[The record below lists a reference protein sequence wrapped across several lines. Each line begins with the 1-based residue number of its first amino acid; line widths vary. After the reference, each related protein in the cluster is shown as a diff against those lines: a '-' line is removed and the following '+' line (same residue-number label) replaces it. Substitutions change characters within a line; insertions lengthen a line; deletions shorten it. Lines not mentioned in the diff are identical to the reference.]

1 MESFNTMIA
10 DGAWRV
16 RLPVRLDLSET
27 TFHQLWTATSL
38 AIVLCAI
45 QAPREPALAQTTTA
59 PPAHPPAKAQPPA
72 DDGED
77 EAESAPTPVANT
89 TVKGIT
95 IVARKLKPP
104 PQPGAVVGDIKP
116 ELQLDPADI
125 QSYGVSTVTEL
136 LNELSPETRSDR
148 GRGSSSPVILLNGRR
163 ISAFNEVQNI
173 PTEAILRVDIL
184 PEEVSLKY
192 GYTADQ
198 RVVNI
203 VLRRRFNGTTGELI
217 GGGTTQAGEVTGQGE
232 ADLLHIRGDNR
243 LNLDLKYQGASDIT
257 DADRDI
263 TQSPLT
269 TPYAVGGNVVSTTSG
284 AQIDP
289 GLSALVGK
297 PVTVAGVPASLGG
310 RAPTL
315 GDFAATAGAPNATN
329 LGDDRTLQPGT
340 QSLTANAVLARP
352 MPLGI
357 NATFNGTLGATGS
370 TALQGLSGY
379 GLTVPGGDPFSP
391 FSEPVMVERY
401 NSTPLNQ
408 YIYGWTAHLGST
420 FNRDLSDWRL
430 SLTDA
435 YDHSDSQTDTDV
447 GINPAPLQSLLN
459 ADSSTFNP
467 FSAPPSNLITTYP
480 QNTARSI
487 SDAVNIQVLANGPLF
502 KLPAGN
508 FYVSAK
514 AGDTQSWQASTSLT
528 QDASDLGLRNF
539 QAIDLQ
545 RNDVNVQLNTDLP
558 LTSRDNNVLPFMG
571 DLSVNVNTTIDQLS
585 DYGLLKAFGYGL
597 NWTPIEGYNLIV
609 SHTNDQ
615 AAPTIQQLGSPQVLT
630 PDVAVFDYAT
640 GQSVNVTT
648 IAGGNRSLEADN
660 RNVVKVGLTL
670 KPFPK
675 ENFTFSASWI
685 KSDIDH
691 PIETFPAADAAIEA
705 AFPDRFLRTADG
717 DLYEENETPVNFYK
731 SDREELR
738 WGFNYSRPIGPQPQP
753 RQFSRRALNGGDGS
767 GEHHN
772 ANGSTGQGAS
782 APAGGGAATA
792 DAGASPNSAPAN
804 DGGSGGGGR
813 EGGGFGGGRGG
824 GGGGGRGGFG
834 GAFAGGGRFQ
844 IAIYHTVY
852 FVDREIVAPGGP
864 QLNLLNG
871 AAASSTGGQYRNEV
885 QGQLGATLYG
895 FGARLSADWRSA
907 SFVTGGASSSTGN
920 LFFSDITTINFRLFE
935 NFGQQ
940 PWAVKASPWLR
951 GSRLTLNI
959 NNLFDQRVSVHDAA
973 GATPI
978 SYQPGYIDPV
988 GRTITLS
995 IRKLF
1000 YAVPQRSPNA
1010 SFNR

>member
-1 MESFNTMIA
+1 MIG
-10 DGAWRV
+10 DGAARIRSRRRDSFGTVFYRFGAATGLALLMCAAQEPLQV
-16 RLPVRLDLSET
+16 R
-27 TFHQLWTATSL
+27 
-38 AIVLCAI
+38 C
-45 QAPREPALAQTTTA
+45 ALAQTPTDA
-59 PPAHPPAKAQPPA
+59 GERANARPPTPPA
-72 DDGED
+72 DDDDD
-77 EAESAPTPVANT
+77 EAPPPPAASTA
-89 TVKGIT
+89 VKGIT
-95 IVARKLKPP
+95 VTAHKLKPP
-104 PQPGAVVGDIKP
+104 PQPGAVVGDVKP
-116 ELQLDPADI
+116 ELQLYPADI

-136 LNELSPETRSDR
+136 LSELSPETRSDR
-148 GRGSSSPVILLNGRR
+148 GRGGSSPVILLNGRR

-203 VLRRRFNGTTGELI
+203 VLRRRFYATTGELV
-217 GGGTTQAGEVTGQGE
+217 GGGATAGGQITGQGE

-243 LNLDLKYQGASDIT
+243 LNLDLKYQGTSDLT

-263 TQSPLT
+263 AQSPLS
-269 TPYAVGGNVVSTTSG
+269 TPYAVNGNVTSTTPGG
-284 AQIDP
+284 AIDP
-289 GLSALVGK
+289 GLSALVGQ
-297 PVTVAGVPASLGG
+297 PVTVAGVPTGLGG

-315 GDFAATAGAPNATN
+315 GDFTATAGVPNTTPI
-329 LGDDRTLQPGT
+329 GDDRTLQPGT
-340 QSLTANAVLARP
+340 QSLTANAVWARP

-379 GLTVPGGDPFSP
+379 ALTVPNGDPFSP
-391 FSEPVMVERY
+391 FSEPVVVDRY
-401 NSTPLNQ
+401 NGAPLNQ
-408 YIYGWTAHLGST
+408 YTYGWTAHLGST
-420 FNRDLSDWRL
+420 LNRDLSDWRL

-447 GINPAPLQSLLN
+447 GVNPAPLQALLN
-459 ADSSTFNP
+459 GDSATFNP
-467 FSAPPSNLITTYP
+467 FSPPPSNLLSLYP

-487 SDAVNIQVLANGPLF
+487 SDALNIQVLANGPLF

-514 AGDTQSWQASTSLT
+514 AGDTQSWQGSSSLT
-528 QDASDLGLRNF
+528 QETTDLGVQRF

-545 RNDVNVQLNTDLP
+545 RNDINVQLNTDLP
-558 LTSRDNNVLPFMG
+558 LTSRDHKVLPFMG
-571 DLSVNVNTTIDQLS
+571 DLSVNVNTTLDQLS

-597 NWTPIEGYNLIV
+597 NWTPVQGYNLIV

-615 AAPTIQQLGSPQVLT
+615 AAPTIQQLGSPQVVT
-630 PDVAVFDYAT
+630 PNVSVFDYAT
-640 GQSVNVTT
+640 GESVNVTT
-648 IAGGNRSLEADN
+648 IAGGNRQLEADN

-670 KPFPK
+670 KPFAD
-675 ENFTFSASWI
+675 ENFTFSANWI

-705 AFPDRFLRTADG
+705 AFPDRFPRTAEG

-731 SDREELR
+731 AEREELR
-738 WGFNYSRPIGPQPQP
+738 WGFNYARPIGPQPPP
-753 RQFSRRALNGGDGS
+753 RQFSRRALGDG
-767 GEHHN
+767 ERRN
-772 ANGSTGQGAS
+772 ADGSPGQGAGPPS
-782 APAGGGAATA
+782 ERPGDSGPAAGPGA
-792 DAGASPNSAPAN
+792 G
-804 DGGSGGGGR
+804 DGGPPGSGGR
-813 EGGGFGGGRGG
+813 EGGGGYGGGR
-824 GGGGGRGGFG
+824 GGGGRGGFG
-834 GAFAGGGRFQ
+834 GSFAGGGRFQ
-844 IAIYHTVY
+844 IAVYHTVY
-852 FVDREIVAPGGP
+852 FVDREIVSPGGP
-864 QLNLLNG
+864 ALNLLNG

-907 SFVTGGASSSTGN
+907 TFVTGGASSSTGN
-920 LFFSDITTINFRLFE
+920 LFFSDITTINVRLFE

-973 GATPI
+973 GATPV

-1000 YAVPQRSPNA
+1000 YAAPQRSPNA

>member
-1 MESFNTMIA
+1 
-10 DGAWRV
+10 
-16 RLPVRLDLSET
+16 
-27 TFHQLWTATSL
+27 
-38 AIVLCAI
+38 
-45 QAPREPALAQTTTA
+45 
-59 PPAHPPAKAQPPA
+59 
-72 DDGED
+72 
-77 EAESAPTPVANT
+77 
-89 TVKGIT
+89 
-95 IVARKLKPP
+95 
-104 PQPGAVVGDIKP
+104 
-116 ELQLDPADI
+116 
-125 QSYGVSTVTEL
+125 

-148 GRGSSSPVILLNGRR
+148 GRGGSSPVILLNGRR

-173 PTEAILRVDIL
+173 PTEAILRIDIL
-184 PEEVSLKY
+184 PEEESLKY

-203 VLRRRFNGTTGELI
+203 VLRRRFNATTGELI
-217 GGGTTQAGEVTGQGE
+217 GGGTTEAGEITGQGE

-243 LNLDLKYQGASDIT
+243 LNLDLKYQGTSDIT

-263 TQSPLT
+263 AQSPLS
-269 TPYAVGGNVVSTTSG
+269 TPYAVTGNVTSATPG

-289 GLSALVGK
+289 GLSALAGQ
-297 PVTVAGVPASLGG
+297 PVTVAGVPQGLGG

-315 GDFAATAGAPNATN
+315 GDFASTAGAPNTTN
-329 LGDDRTLQPGT
+329 VGDDRTLQPGT

-379 GLTVPGGDPFSP
+379 ALSVPNGDPFSP
-391 FSEPVMVERY
+391 FSEPVVVDRY
-401 NSTPLNQ
+401 GGAPLTQ

-447 GINPAPLQSLLN
+447 GVNPAPMQALLN
-459 ADSSTFNP
+459 ADSSAFNP
-467 FSAPPSNLITTYP
+467 FGAPPSNLIASYP

-487 SDAVNIQVLANGPLF
+487 SDAINIQMLANGPLF
-502 KLPAGN
+502 KVPAGN

-514 AGDTQSWQASTSLT
+514 AGDTQSWQDSTSLT
-528 QDASDLGLRNF
+528 NESAELGVRAF

-545 RNDVNVQLNTDLP
+545 RNDINVQLNTDLP
-558 LTSRDNNVLPFMG
+558 LTSRDNKVLPFMG
-571 DLSVNVNTTIDQLS
+571 DLSVNVNTTVDQVS

-597 NWTPIEGYNLIV
+597 NWTPVEGYNLIV

-615 AAPTIQQLGSPQVLT
+615 AAPTIQQLGSPQVVT

-640 GQSVNVTT
+640 GQSVNITS

-670 KPFPK
+670 KPFSA
-675 ENFTFSASWI
+675 ENFTFSANWI

-705 AFPDRFLRTADG
+705 AFPDRFLRSADG
-717 DLYEENETPVNFYK
+717 ELFEENETPVNFYK
-731 SDREELR
+731 ADREELR
-738 WGFNYSRPIGPQPQP
+738 WGFNYSRPIGPQPPP
-753 RQFSRRALNGGDGS
+753 RQFSRRALTGGEGE

-772 ANGSTGQGAS
+772 ANGSGEPG
-782 APAGGGAATA
+782 PGGVGNTT
-792 DAGASPNSAPAN
+792 AGASPGAGSGSG
-804 DGGSGGGGR
+804 DGGSSGGGGR
-813 EGGGFGGGRGG
+813 EGGGGGFGGGRGG
-824 GGGGGRGGFG
+824 GGGGRGGFG
-834 GAFAGGGRFQ
+834 GGFAGGGRFQ
-844 IAIYHTVY
+844 IAVYHTVY

-895 FGARLSADWRSA
+895 FGARISADWRSA
-907 SFVTGGASSSTGN
+907 TFVTGGASSSTGN

-940 PWAVKASPWLR
+940 PWAVKANPWLR

-959 NNLFDQRVSVHDAA
+959 NNLFDQRVSVRDAA

-1000 YAVPQRSPNA
+1000 YAIPQRSQTPP
-1010 SFNR
+1010 FNR